1 MLRKVVTFCPV
12 RSPDSSRGL
21 CEPIVDEATTRTTG
35 MFERTGGISSLA
47 LKKKTHGASAMLL
60 IAGSVSMFCM
70 VRLSVGRKCSSA
82 GRSAGRVNREGVF
95 PERDESRRAKGVS
108 WKFECEMRGGER
120 DSYDNS
126 KPW

>member
-1 MLRKVVTFCPV
+1 MTI
-12 RSPDSSRGL
+12 SADG
-21 CEPIVDEATTRTTG
+21 A
-35 MFERTGGISSLA
+35 GGISSLA

-60 IAGSVSMFCM
+60 IASSVSMFCM

-95 PERDESRRAKGVS
+95 PERDESRRAK
-108 WKFECEMRGGER
+108 FECEMRGGER